1 MEERCSRKDNRGRPF
16 AVISVLPAVLDFSS
30 RHMLRGT
37 EMPSFPRIPTAAH
50 YALSVFFVS
59 LVLGVMATAQE
70 QPAQPSAKPP
80 EQVFPSAVPT
90 ADPPENTPTAD
101 QVNSSARLGTGDLL
115 EVDVYNVPELTTKS
129 RLGSNGDVYLPLID
143 YVHLA
148 GLTIEEA
155 QALIEK
161 RLSDG
166 GFVKNPHVTLNV
178 DQSASQGVSLL
189 GEVAKPGVYPVIG
202 EPRLFDVIST
212 AGGFTDRAGQ
222 SITVTH
228 RNQSDKPITVPLSRK
243 LADNPTNNIAVS
255 PGDTI
260 LVHKADVIYVVG
272 DVGRP
277 SGFLMDTDN
286 LTVLKAIALAGGTTA
301 TAKLNAVKI
310 LRKGPNGMT
319 ETPVELKKILQAKA
333 VDIPM
338 KADDILFVPSSTR
351 KVVVARTAE
360 AALQAASAVSIVAIR

>member
-1 MEERCSRKDNRGRPF
+1 
-16 AVISVLPAVLDFSS
+16 
-30 RHMLRGT
+30 
-37 EMPSFPRIPTAAH
+37 MPSFPRIPTAAH

>member
-1 MEERCSRKDNRGRPF
+1 MPSFRRISTVLQYALF
-16 AVISVLPAVLDFSS
+16 VSSLTLVSAVISA
-30 RHMLRGT
+30 
-37 EMPSFPRIPTAAH
+37 
-50 YALSVFFVS
+50 
-59 LVLGVMATAQE
+59 AQE
-70 QPAQPSAKPP
+70 QAPTPAAKPAG
-80 EQVFPSAVPT
+80 QVFPSAVPGT
-90 ADPPENTPTAD
+90 DQPEANPTTD
-101 QVNSSARLGTGDLL
+101 ESNSSPRLGTGDML
-115 EVDVYNVPELTTKS
+115 EVNVYNVPELTTKS
-129 RLGSNGDVYLPLID
+129 RLGTNGDVYLPLVD

-148 GLTIEEA
+148 GLTVEEA

-166 GFVKNPHVTLNV
+166 GFVKNPHVTINV

-222 SITVTH
+222 SITITH
-228 RNQSDKPITVPLSRK
+228 RGQSDKPITVPLSRK

-260 LVHKADVIYVVG
+260 LIHKADVIYVVG

-301 TAKLNAVKI
+301 TAKLNGVKI
-310 LRKGPNGMT
+310 IRKGPNGMT

-333 VDIPM
+333 LDVPM

>member
-1 MEERCSRKDNRGRPF
+1 
-16 AVISVLPAVLDFSS
+16 
-30 RHMLRGT
+30 
-37 EMPSFPRIPTAAH
+37 MPSFPRIPTGPR
-50 YALSVFFVS
+50 YALFVFS
-59 LVLGVMATAQE
+59 LTLVLGVMAIAQE
-70 QPAQPSAKPP
+70 QPPQPSAKPVG
-80 EQVFPSAVPT
+80 QVFPSAVPS
-90 ADPPENTPTAD
+90 ADPTETSQTAD
-101 QVNSSARLGTGDLL
+101 QTNSSARLGTGDLL
-115 EVDVYNVPELTTKS
+115 EVTVYNVPELTTKS
-129 RLGSNGDVYLPLID
+129 RLGSNGDVYLPLVD

-189 GEVAKPGVYPVIG
+189 GEVSKPGVYPVIG

-272 DVGRP
+272 DVSRP

-301 TAKLNAVKI
+301 TAKLNGVKI
-310 LRKGPNGMT
+310 LRKGPNGLT

-333 VDIPM
+333 VDVPM

-351 KVVVARTAE
+351 KVVVGRTAE
-360 AALQAASAVSIVAIR
+360 AALQAATAVSIVAIR